1 MGRRLLGGRA
11 RHWREARFFDRGRTR
26 RTKVAQPQ
34 RTTDGPAG
42 GPERSDVAAALAEQ
56 RREIARDVHDGVAQ
70 ELAFIVCQ
78 LQRLE
83 TSADDEPLVRELRAA
98 SRRALQEAR
107 LTIDDLRAPRDQ
119 PLAQLLESEV
129 SSFEARFGVAVEL
142 HLDLRCEVDRDH
154 RTAVLRIV
162 GQALANAADHGAAR
176 RVSVRVRSHPSGVA
190 LSVADDGAGFAPA
203 AVGAEPH
210 GWGLLSMRE
219 RAEVLGGSFA
229 IRSVPGHGT
238 EVAVTLP

>member
-1 MGRRLLGGRA
+1 M
-11 RHWREARFFDRGRTR
+11 
-26 RTKVAQPQ
+26 
-34 RTTDGPAG
+34 
-42 GPERSDVAAALAEQ
+42 
-56 RREIARDVHDGVAQ
+56 HDGVAQ
-70 ELAFIVCQ
+70 ELAFIVGQ

-83 TSADDEPLVRELRAA
+83 TRAADAELVRELCAA

-107 LTIDDLRAPRDQ
+107 LTIDDLRAPPDL
-119 PLAQLLESEV
+119 PLAQLLEAEV
-129 SSFEARFGVAVEL
+129 GSFEARFGVAVEL

-162 GQALANAADHGAAR
+162 CQALANAADHGAAR
-176 RVSVRVRSHPSGVA
+176 QVCVRVRSHPSGVT

-203 AVGAEPH
+203 AVAAGPH

-219 RAEVLGGSFA
+219 RAEALGGSFA
-229 IRSVPGHGT
+229 IRSVSGHGT